1 MGCIGFSMWSSARTP
16 DALYER
22 TAAEHAAFLNRLAV
36 SLLRADPNPL
46 SLKVKRKQAGWD
58 IHYLAQ
64 LLGLPTH

>member
-1 MGCIGFSMWSSARTP
+1 
-16 DALYER
+16 
-22 TAAEHAAFLNRLAV
+22 LNRLSV
-36 SLLRADPNPL
+36 SLLRADASPS